1 MKLSGILV
9 KNYRAIKELEIKL
22 DDMTVVLGPNGSG
35 KTTFLDAIRLFFQ
48 DKKLDEYDFRNN
60 TDEDVE
66 ITAEFTEYDS
76 EIEKQYF
83 PIHGKI
89 KRIFPK
95 NESAKYYKC
104 IPYREELDALDGMKA
119 SELRLAC
126 SELPKY
132 IDLGNASTFEEL
144 KTAIKNWPFDHPG
157 QCGYKDEII
166 TINFAE
172 YIDIMAIEALSDP
185 SVDGNESK
193 GSTLTK
199 IVDLVVR
206 TSKEESKMLEKAE
219 NDMHELFKTL
229 MDSEKFTGLH
239 DISDGIT
246 NTMQEVESDVK
257 VDITWKKE
265 QVKMPIPTAEV
276 KIEEGSFANKIEKI
290 GHGTQRL
297 FLYAA
302 LQYYQEHKSDNT
314 SQKIHRILI
323 IDEPEL
329 HQHPI
334 RQEAFYK
341 ILNDLSRYIQ
351 IIYTTHSQK
360 FISISSLSNLRFFIK
375 SKDNVESKNISL
387 KELSNL
393 AILID
398 ESRIPEKIERNLLA
412 NHTYVFLESL
422 FSKAV
427 VLVEG
432 PLDGAIINSVAKC
445 MFKKCLKKNDVYKD
459 LSTLGISIVSCSGKP
474 NIREQIIL
482 FRKLNIP
489 VYVVWDLDL
498 NKSELKNKYCKNC
511 GYKIE
516 NNDNTENN
524 KKINERIYK
533 YLNIKIPDKLETN
546 VQPTFACF
554 EKNIEEELCGS
565 VSKEEFNKYKKY
577 VESKYD
583 HVELS
588 KKNPCMFSDLVSKI
602 YESNK
607 IPTIEKIIDYVIE
620 LPKS

>member
-9 KNYRAIKELEIKL
+9 KNYRSIKELEIKL
-22 DDMTVVLGPNGSG
+22 DDMTVILGPNGSG
-35 KTTFLDAIRLFFQ
+35 KTTLLDAIRLFFQ
-48 DKKLDEYDFRNN
+48 DKKLDAYDFHNN

-66 ITAEFTEYDS
+66 ITVEFTEYDL
-76 EIEKQYF
+76 EIKKTYF
-83 PIHGKI
+83 PIHDKI
-89 KRIFPK
+89 KRTFPK
-95 NESAKYYKC
+95 NGPAKYSRC
-104 IPYREELDALDGMKA
+104 IPYRKELDELVGMNA
-119 SELRLAC
+119 SELRIAC
-126 SELPKY
+126 SRLPKD
-132 IDLGNASTFEEL
+132 IDLGNVTAFEEL
-144 KTAIKNWPFDHPG
+144 KTAIKNWPFDHPD
-157 QCGYKDEII
+157 QCKYRDEII

-172 YIDIMAIEALSDP
+172 HIDIIVIEALSDP
-185 SVDGNESK
+185 TVDGNESK
-193 GSTLTK
+193 GSMLTK
-199 IVDLVVR
+199 LVDLIVR

-239 DISDGIT
+239 DLSNGIT
-246 NTMQEVESDVK
+246 NAMQEVESNVK

-265 QVKMPIPTAEV
+265 QVKMPVPTAEV

-302 LQYYQEHKSDNT
+302 LQYYQEHRNNNI
-314 SQKIHRILI
+314 SQKLHRILI

-341 ILNDLSRYIQ
+341 ILNDLSGDIQ

-360 FISISSLSNLRFFIK
+360 FISVSNLSNLRFFIK
-375 SKDNVESKNISL
+375 SKDNIESKDISL
-387 KELSNL
+387 EELSSS
-393 AILID
+393 ARLID
-398 ESRIPEKIERNLLA
+398 ESRVPEKIEKNLRT

-432 PLDGAIINSVAKC
+432 ESDGAIINSVAKC
-445 MFKKCLKKNDVYKD
+445 IFKKHLKKDDVYKD
-459 LSTLGISIVSCSGKP
+459 LSTLGISIVSCNGKS
-474 NIREQIIL
+474 NIREQIIM

-489 VYVVWDLDL
+489 AYVVWDLDL
-498 NKSELKNKYCKNC
+498 NKSESKNKYCKNC

-516 NNDNTENN
+516 NNGNIENN

-533 YLNIKIPDKLETN
+533 YLDIEMPDKLETD

-554 EKNIEEELCGS
+554 EKNIEEELCNS
-565 VSKEEFNKYKKY
+565 VSKEEFNKYKEDIE
-577 VESKYD
+577 VA
-583 HVELS
+583 HGGLGLS
-588 KKNPCMFSDLVSKI
+588 KKNPHMFSDLINKI

-607 IPTIEKIIDYVIE
+607 IPTIEKIISYVKK